1 MTFQATTD
9 AMTEGKPSMMKRR
22 RHGAIGPSEA
32 NLTMSQARVEANV
45 VARGAA
51 IMVSWGFYNTNL
63 YQDEDIPDMKIAVR
77 NASSSR
83 LKKKLK

>member
-22 RHGAIGPSEA
+22 RHGAMGPSEA

-51 IMVSWGFYNTNL
+51 VIVSQKLNNANL
-63 YQDEDIPDMKIAVR
+63 Y
-77 NASSSR
+77 
-83 LKKKLK
+83 L